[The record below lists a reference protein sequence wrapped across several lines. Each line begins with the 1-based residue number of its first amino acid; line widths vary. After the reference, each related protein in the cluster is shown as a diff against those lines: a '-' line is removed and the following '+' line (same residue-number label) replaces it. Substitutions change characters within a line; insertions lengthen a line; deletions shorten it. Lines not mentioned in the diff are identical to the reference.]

1 MNLSLFNIFREKVLK
16 NPNGTAIRF
25 DNEKIS
31 YEKLFKL
38 SLKLSYTLSQL
49 DLTKGDV
56 IFITSNKQIITF
68 ALILACINMGIIYSI
83 IDKDIPQFRL
93 KKISSRVGPKYIFFH
108 DLGFKLFSSKS
119 IKFIKISDLK
129 IINKIVN
136 KKIKEIVPVYIMF
149 TSGSSGEPKGVLVS
163 SLNLI
168 NFIEWINQTYNF
180 KPHDNNLNLNPLYFD
195 NSVFDIFSSLFTGAS
210 LIPIDNNEFEKP
222 KIFFDKIRKLKCTT
236 WFSVPSL
243 IIYLDKIYNFK
254 NFDNKYLKKMI
265 FGGEGFPKNKLLN
278 VYNTLRRM
286 TSFYNV
292 YGPTEC
298 TCICSSYEVS
308 KDDFKDLTGI
318 LPIGNISNKFSFDII
333 RNNKICSYNQ
343 KGELILHGD
352 MVALGYFNNHELT
365 KNKFIKTF
373 YQRNYPINSYRTGDI
388 VYISKKDKKI
398 YFVGREDNQIKHMG
412 YRIEIN
418 EIEKNISS
426 IIEVDENIVI
436 HHLYNNISTLTC
448 FYSTSTKI
456 DILKLKKE
464 IQQRLP
470 SYMIPNFFREIKK
483 LPRNRNGKYDRKKL
497 ASIA

>member
-1 MNLSLFNIFREKVLK
+1 
-16 NPNGTAIRF
+16 
-25 DNEKIS
+25 
-31 YEKLFKL
+31 
-38 SLKLSYTLSQL
+38 
-49 DLTKGDV
+49 
-56 IFITSNKQIITF
+56 
-68 ALILACINMGIIYSI
+68 
-83 IDKDIPQFRL
+83 
-93 KKISSRVGPKYIFFH
+93 
-108 DLGFKLFSSKS
+108 
-119 IKFIKISDLK
+119 
-129 IINKIVN
+129 
-136 KKIKEIVPVYIMF
+136 
-149 TSGSSGEPKGVLVS
+149 
-163 SLNLI
+163 
-168 NFIEWINQTYNF
+168 
-180 KPHDNNLNLNPLYFD
+180 
-195 NSVFDIFSSLFTGAS
+195 
-210 LIPIDNNEFEKP
+210 
-222 KIFFDKIRKLKCTT
+222 
-236 WFSVPSL
+236 
-243 IIYLDKIYNFK
+243 
-254 NFDNKYLKKMI
+254 MI